1 MNHRDFIY
9 FLNFVCLVCSMA
21 VAGAL
26 VGWGDWEKATFALVA
41 AVFFQNTKIQM
52 DMYQDD

>member
-41 AVFFQNTKIQM
+41 AVFFPEH
-52 DMYQDD
+52 QDSDGYVSR